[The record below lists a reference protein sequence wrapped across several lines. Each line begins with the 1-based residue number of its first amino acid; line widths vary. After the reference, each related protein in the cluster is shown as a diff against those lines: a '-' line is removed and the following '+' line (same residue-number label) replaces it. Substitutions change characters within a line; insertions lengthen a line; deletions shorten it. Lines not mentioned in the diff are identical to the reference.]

1 NEYNERLKQAGVSV
15 CSFRPVR
22 WYDLEKAY
30 NRSHIRVV
38 TVDARVAYTGGFGLD
53 DKWWGD
59 GLTKGQWRDTSVRF
73 EGQAVAQLQAVFSA
87 GWAEGTGDLLTGELF
102 FPPRLDGS
110 GRPGAEAGVVHAA
123 PTIGSTIG
131 ERYLAVTIA
140 SARERLWIT
149 NAYFVPPDDFRD
161 MLSHAA
167 TRGVDV
173 RILTAGDMSDVLT
186 TTYAGRAS

>member
-1 NEYNERLKQAGVSV
+1 S
-15 CSFRPVR
+15 
-22 WYDLEKAY
+22 
-30 NRSHIRVV
+30 
-38 TVDARVAYTGGFGLD
+38 
-53 DKWWGD
+53 
-59 GLTKGQWRDTSVRF
+59 
-73 EGQAVAQLQAVFSA
+73 
-87 GWAEGTGDLLTGELF
+87 
-102 FPPRLDGS
+102 
-110 GRPGAEAGVVHAA
+110 GVVQAA

-186 TTYAGRAS
+186 TTYAGRASYESLLESGVRIFEYVPTTHHAKTVVSDGAFSSIGTMNFDNRSMAFNDETLLLVHDAEVARRMEEAFLTDLEHSREIVLAEFRRRPWKQ